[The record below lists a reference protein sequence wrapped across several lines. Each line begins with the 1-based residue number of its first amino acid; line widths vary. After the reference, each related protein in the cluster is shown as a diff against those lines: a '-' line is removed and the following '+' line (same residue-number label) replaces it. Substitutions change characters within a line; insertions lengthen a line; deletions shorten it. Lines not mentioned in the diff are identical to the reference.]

1 MQRRRSLS
9 AEPDFAMNR
18 EASDDSISPSGGITA
33 VAHERRAVTST
44 PVAEIASYD
53 ESAYD
58 ADIESAKYYGRA
70 ARSPRT
76 RLEYA
81 RDWAHFARYCERAG
95 LVAFPAEPQTVAA
108 YLASL
113 ASRPKRAL
121 KATTIQRRAAA
132 IAFQHRQNGHAPP
145 TAHPIV
151 ADVLAGITREHGMA
165 PQRKAALTIELL
177 RKALT
182 AIDDGTLRG
191 IRNRTILLLGF
202 AAALRRSEIVAL
214 NIEDLEFDQRGLTVH
229 IRSSKTD
236 QEGLGEAIA
245 IPLASDPALCAVAAV
260 RQWLERAQITG
271 DCSGAV
277 FRSFALPRGRDAQPL
292 LQDRRLRD
300 REVARIVQRAA
311 VAAGLEGDFAAHSL
325 RAGFITSA
333 AVRGVAE
340 VNIQR
345 VSRHKSTEVLRAYV
359 RHATRFD
366 EAPLTQILQPNTRK
380 SAI

>member
-1 MQRRRSLS
+1 
-9 AEPDFAMNR
+9 MNR
-18 EASDDSISPSGGITA
+18 ETSEDSFSPSGGVITVASDQHAVEA
-33 VAHERRAVTST
+33 VA
-44 PVAEIASYD
+44 VAQMASYED
-53 ESAYD
+53 SAYD
-58 ADIESAKYYGRA
+58 ADIENAKRYGRA

-95 LVAFPAEPQTVAA
+95 LAPFPAEPQTVAA

-113 ASRPKRAL
+113 AGKL
-121 KATTIQRRAAA
+121 KPTTIQRRAAA

-151 ADVLAGITREHGMA
+151 ADVLAGITREHGVA
-165 PQRKAALTIELL
+165 PRRKAALTIELL
-177 RKALT
+177 REALS
-182 AIDDGTLRG
+182 AIDNGTLQG
-191 IRNRTILLLGF
+191 IRNRAILLLGF

-214 NIEDLEFDQRGLTVH
+214 NVEDLEFDERGLTVH

-236 QEGLGEAIA
+236 QEGRGEAIA
-245 IPLASDPALCAVAAV
+245 IPVAPDRAVCAVEAV
-260 RQWLERAQITG
+260 RHWLE
-271 DCSGAV
+271 GARIAEDLPGAL
-277 FRSFALPRGRDAQPL
+277 FRSFALPRGRKAEPA

-300 REVARIVQRAA
+300 RELARIVQKAA
-311 VAAGLEGDFAAHSL
+311 AEAGLDGDFAAHSL

-345 VSRHKSTEVLRAYV
+345 ISRHKSTEVLRAYV

-366 EAPLTQILQPNTRK
+366 EAPLTEILETRK
-380 SAI
+380 LRKR